1 VLLGLSTSLYAKSQ
15 GVLWH
20 PKSINED
27 TVYIGIGYAQSE
39 KKGIC
44 IGCSQLF
51 DSTGTGVRMIL
62 RKIRNPLYVGKKNP
76 YMDKDEARKM
86 MTALREKYYR
96 CCPTSKIKRVVIHK
110 TTPFMK
116 DEIIG
121 ITQAFEGVDVELIQ
135 IQEFSSW
142 RGVRFGDYAQADAY
156 NFALQRGTVVS
167 LNEESFLLWTHG
179 CVMSDELSGRNR
191 NYYKSGRG
199 IPSPVLVKR
208 FYGQADADVLAK
220 EILMLTKMNWNSG
233 DSLYKVLPVT
243 IDFAKVLSRMSK
255 QDEAIYDKPYDFRY
269 FM

>member
-1 VLLGLSTSLYAKSQ
+1 M
-15 GVLWH
+15 
-20 PKSINED
+20 
-27 TVYIGIGYAQSE
+27 
-39 KKGIC
+39 
-44 IGCSQLF
+44 
-51 DSTGTGVRMIL
+51 R
-62 RKIRNPLYVGKKNP
+62 
-76 YMDKDEARKM
+76 
-86 MTALREKYYR
+86 
-96 CCPTSKIKRVVIHK
+96 RVVIHK

-135 IQEFSSW
+135 IQEYSSW
-142 RGVRFGDYAQADAY
+142 RGVRFGDYAQANAY
-156 NFALQRGTVVS
+156 GFALQRGTVVS
-167 LNEESFLLWTHG
+167 LNEDSFLLWTHG
-179 CVMSDELSGRNR
+179 CVMSDELAGRNR

-233 DSLYKVLPVT
+233 DSLYKILPVT
-243 IDFAKVLSRMSK
+243 LDFAKVLSRMSK